1 MSLPLL
7 PKRGLTP
14 REVTALLVMVASQL
28 IIGVMM
34 LRMMMANQ
42 GVTSVGFTEV
52 LPTIQTPFHGAQ
64 CEAQM
69 NDEKNG
75 KNGMNFSENID
86 CGNFNKDA
94 KMKDFK
100 MGQGIDA
107 SEYLLRT
114 KIVIGNRISCHRT
127 FVTEKKNSLVKG
139 LWEVIEGVYELE
151 EMAAGS
157 RIDESFARNSGAQ
170 RVLRK
175 GDGATDGGVRED
187 WEVVK
192 FAQNPAYPAD
202 EHDQFRA
209 EISYMEDRVTG
220 FRKAVEEIM
229 EKNDVEGVL
238 NMVRKSLKG
247 FGPNA
252 QFVRDEKSD
261 GNSEEKMMIA
271 QKSKEKVNRALSGLW
286 EIFQDMDEE
295 MKDTERW
302 LRDTET
308 ALKSV
313 VYEFKIEWTL

>member
-14 REVTALLVMVASQL
+14 REVTALLIMVASQL

-42 GVTSVGFTEV
+42 GVASVGFTEV
-52 LPTIQTPFHGAQ
+52 LPTIQPSFHGAQ

-69 NDEKNG
+69 NDG
-75 KNGMNFSENID
+75 KNGMNFGGNID
-86 CGNFNKDA
+86 CSNFNKDA
-94 KMKDFK
+94 KMKEFNV
-100 MGQGIDA
+100 GQGIDA

-139 LWEVIEGVYELE
+139 LWEVIEGIYELE

-157 RIDESFARNSGAQ
+157 RIDESFAQNSGAQ

-175 GDGATDGGVRED
+175 GDGATDGGVGED

-220 FRKAVEEIM
+220 FRRAVEEIM

-252 QFVRDEKSD
+252 QFVRDEKND
-261 GNSEEKMMIA
+261 GNSEEKMMLA
-271 QKSKEKVNRALSGLW
+271 QKSKEKVNRALSSLW

-313 VYEFKIEWTL
+313 VHEFKMEWTL

>member
-42 GVTSVGFTEV
+42 GVNSVGFTEV
-52 LPTIQTPFHGAQ
+52 LPTIQPPFHGAQ

-69 NDEKNG
+69 NDG
-75 KNGMNFSENID
+75 KHGMNGMNLSGNID
-86 CGNFNKDA
+86 CSNFNKDA

-114 KIVIGNRISCHRT
+114 KIVIANRITCHRT

-139 LWEVIEGVYELE
+139 LWEVIEGIYELE
-151 EMAAGS
+151 EMAAVS
-157 RIDESFARNSGAQ
+157 QIDESSARNSGAQ
-170 RVLRK
+170 RVVRK
-175 GDGATDGGVRED
+175 GGGATDGGVKED

-202 EHDQFRA
+202 ENNQFRA

-220 FRKAVEEIM
+220 FRRAVEEIM
-229 EKNDVEGVL
+229 EKDDVEGVL
-238 NMVRKSLKG
+238 NMVKKSLKG
-247 FGPNA
+247 FESNE
-252 QFVRDEKSD
+252 QFTQGERGD
-261 GNSEEKMMIA
+261 GNSGEKMKIA
-271 QKSKEKVNRALSGLW
+271 QESKDKVNRALSGLW

-313 VYEFKIEWTL
+313 VYEFKMEWKL